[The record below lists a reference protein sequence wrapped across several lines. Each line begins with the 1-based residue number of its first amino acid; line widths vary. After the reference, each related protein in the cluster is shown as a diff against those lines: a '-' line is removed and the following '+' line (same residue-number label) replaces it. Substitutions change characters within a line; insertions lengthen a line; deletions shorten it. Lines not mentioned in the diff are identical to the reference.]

1 MHINDLKC
9 SFILPYKMLL
19 KKFIRMIRD
28 FICII
33 GLLIISPF
41 LFFAAIAIIIEDGM
55 PILFAQERVGK
66 DQSIFKI
73 IKIRTLKIGAP
84 NIGTHQLENKYK
96 LKCGNLI
103 RKIKLDEFPQLIN
116 VLKGD
121 INLIGPRP
129 GLVSQI
135 DLTQN
140 RNAKGIYVIKP
151 GITGLSQVLGYDMSD
166 PAKLA
171 EIDKIYIQKQSL
183 YVNFLIL
190 ISTFMPFTKKY
201 LIKMIS

>member
-1 MHINDLKC
+1 
-9 SFILPYKMLL
+9 MLS

-33 GLLIISPF
+33 GLLVISPF

-55 PILFAQERVGK
+55 PFLFIQERIGK
-66 DQSIFKI
+66 NQSIFKI

-84 NIGTHQLENKYK
+84 NTGTHQLENEYK
-96 LKCGNLI
+96 LKCGKLI

-140 RNAKGIYVIKP
+140 RNANGIYDIKP
-151 GITGLSQVLGYDMSD
+151 GITGLSQVLGYDMSN
-166 PAKLA
+166 PSKLA
-171 EIDKIYIQKQSL
+171 EIDKMYIQKQSL
-183 YVNFLIL
+183 YLNFLIL
-190 ISTFMPFTKKY
+190 ISTFTPFPKKY
-201 LIKMIS
+201 LLKMIS

>member
-1 MHINDLKC
+1 
-9 SFILPYKMLL
+9 MLR

-55 PILFAQERVGK
+55 PVLFIQERIGK
-66 DQSIFKI
+66 NQSIFNI
-73 IKIRTLKIGAP
+73 IKIRTLKTGAP
-84 NIGTHQLENKYK
+84 NIGTHLLENEYQ
-96 LKCGNLI
+96 LKCGKLI

-140 RNAKGIYVIKP
+140 RNAKGIYDIKP

-171 EIDKIYIQKQSL
+171 EIDKMYIQKQSL
-183 YVNFLIL
+183 YVDFLIL
-190 ISTFMPFTKKY
+190 ISTFMPFPKKY

>member
-1 MHINDLKC
+1 
-9 SFILPYKMLL
+9 MLL

-55 PILFAQERVGK
+55 PVHFIQERIGRN
-66 DQSIFKI
+66 QSIFKI
-73 IKIRTLKIGAP
+73 IKIRTLKRGAP
-84 NIGTHQLENKYK
+84 NIGTDRLHFNKYK
-96 LKCGNLI
+96 LKCGEVI

-135 DLTQN
+135 DLTEN
-140 RNAKGIYVIKP
+140 RNAKGIYEIKP

-183 YVNFLIL
+183 YVDFLIL
-190 ISTFMPFTKKY
+190 ISTFMRFTKKY

>member
-1 MHINDLKC
+1 
-9 SFILPYKMLL
+9 MLR

-41 LFFAAIAIIIEDGM
+41 LLFAAIAIIIEDGM
-55 PILFAQERVGK
+55 PILFIQERIGK
-66 DQSIFKI
+66 NQSIFSI

-84 NIGTHQLENKYK
+84 NIGTYQLENEYK
-96 LKCGNLI
+96 LKCGKLI

-135 DLTQN
+135 DLLQK
-140 RNAKGIYVIKP
+140 RNAKGIYEIKP

-171 EIDKIYIQKQSL
+171 EIDEIYIQKQSACID
-183 YVNFLIL
+183 FLIL
-190 ISTFMPFTKKY
+190 ISTFIPFTKKY
-201 LIKMIS
+201 LIKIIS

>member
-1 MHINDLKC
+1 M
-9 SFILPYKMLL
+9 
-19 KKFIRMIRD
+19 
-28 FICII
+28 
-33 GLLIISPF
+33 PF
-41 LFFAAIAIIIEDGM
+41 LFI
-55 PILFAQERVGK
+55 QERIGK
-66 DQSIFKI
+66 NQSIFKI

-84 NIGTHQLENKYK
+84 NTGTHQLENEYK
-96 LKCGNLI
+96 LKCGKLI

-140 RNAKGIYVIKP
+140 RNANGIYDIKP

-166 PAKLA
+166 PSKLA
-171 EIDKIYIQKQSL
+171 EIDKMYIQKQSL
-183 YVNFLIL
+183 YLNFLIL
-190 ISTFMPFTKKY
+190 ISTFTPFPKKY
-201 LIKMIS
+201 LLKMIS

>member
-1 MHINDLKC
+1 
-9 SFILPYKMLL
+9 MLR

-55 PILFAQERVGK
+55 PVLFIQERIGK
-66 DQSIFKI
+66 NQLIFKI

-84 NIGTHQLENKYK
+84 NTGTHQLENEYK
-96 LKCGNLI
+96 LKCGKLI

-135 DLTQN
+135 DLTQS
-140 RNAKGIYVIKP
+140 RNAKGIYKIKP

-171 EIDKIYIQKQSL
+171 EIDKMYIQKQSL
-183 YVNFLIL
+183 YIDFLIL
-190 ISTFMPFTKKY
+190 MSTFISFPRKY

>member
-55 PILFAQERVGK
+55 PILFTQERIGK
-66 DQSIFKI
+66 NQSIFNI

-84 NIGTHQLENKYK
+84 NIGTHQLENEYK
-96 LKCGNLI
+96 LKCGKLI

-140 RNAKGIYVIKP
+140 RNAKGIYEIKP

-166 PAKLA
+166 SAKLA

-183 YVNFLIL
+183 YVDFLIL
-190 ISTFMPFTKKY
+190 ISTFIPLTKKY

>member
-1 MHINDLKC
+1 
-9 SFILPYKMLL
+9 MLR

-55 PILFAQERVGK
+55 PVLFIQERIGK
-66 DQSIFKI
+66 NQLIFKI

-84 NIGTHQLENKYK
+84 NTGTHQLENEYK
-96 LKCGNLI
+96 LKCGKLI

-140 RNAKGIYVIKP
+140 RNAKGIYEIKP

-183 YVNFLIL
+183 YVDFLIL
-190 ISTFMPFTKKY
+190 ISTFIPFTKKY
-201 LIKMIS
+201 LIKIIS

>member
-1 MHINDLKC
+1 
-9 SFILPYKMLL
+9 MLR

-55 PILFAQERVGK
+55 PILFIQKRIGK
-66 DQSIFKI
+66 NQSIFKI
-73 IKIRTLKIGAP
+73 IKIRTLKTEAP
-84 NIGTHQLENKYK
+84 NIGTHQLENEYK
-96 LKCGNLI
+96 LKCGKLI

-135 DLTQN
+135 DLMQN
-140 RNAKGIYVIKP
+140 RSAKGIYEIKP

-183 YVNFLIL
+183 YIDLLIL
-190 ISTFMPFTKKY
+190 ISTFIPFTKKY
-201 LIKMIS
+201 LIEIIS

>member
-1 MHINDLKC
+1 
-9 SFILPYKMLL
+9 MLS

-33 GLLIISPF
+33 GLLVISPF

-55 PILFAQERVGK
+55 PLLFIQERIGK
-66 DQSIFKI
+66 NQLIFKI

-84 NIGTHQLENKYK
+84 NTGTHQLENEYK
-96 LKCGNLI
+96 LKCGKLI

-140 RNAKGIYVIKP
+140 RNAKGIYDIKP

-166 PAKLA
+166 PSKLA
-171 EIDKIYIQKQSL
+171 EIDKMYIQKQSL
-183 YVNFLIL
+183 YLNFLIL
-190 ISTFMPFTKKY
+190 ISTFTPFLKKY
-201 LIKMIS
+201 LLKMIS

>member
-1 MHINDLKC
+1 
-9 SFILPYKMLL
+9 MLR

-55 PILFAQERVGK
+55 PILFIQERIGK
-66 DQSIFKI
+66 NQSIFNI
-73 IKIRTLKIGAP
+73 IKIRTLKTGAP
-84 NIGTHQLENKYK
+84 NIGTHQLENEYK
-96 LKCGNLI
+96 LKCGKLI

-135 DLTQN
+135 DLTQS
-140 RNAKGIYVIKP
+140 RNAKGIYEIKP

-183 YVNFLIL
+183 YVDFLIL
-190 ISTFMPFTKKY
+190 ISTFIPFTKKY
-201 LIKMIS
+201 LIKMIP

>member
-183 YVNFLIL
+183 YVDFLIL

>member
-1 MHINDLKC
+1 
-9 SFILPYKMLL
+9 MLR

-28 FICII
+28 LICII

-55 PILFAQERVGK
+55 PVLFIQERIGK
-66 DQSIFKI
+66 SKSIFKI
-73 IKIRTLKIGAP
+73 IKIRTLKIEAP
-84 NIGTHQLENKYK
+84 NTGTHELENEYK
-96 LKCGNLI
+96 LKCGKLI
-103 RKIKLDEFPQLIN
+103 RKIKLDEFPQLFN

-135 DLTQN
+135 DLMQS
-140 RNAKGIYVIKP
+140 RNAKGIYEIKP

-166 PAKLA
+166 PTKLA
-171 EIDKIYIQKQSL
+171 EIDKMYIQKQSL
-183 YVNFLIL
+183 YLDFLIL
-190 ISTFMPFTKKY
+190 LSTFIPYLKKY
-201 LIKMIS
+201 LIEKIT